1 MFIVNLC
8 GTDLELPLSDEE
20 MVAIKK
26 EKKID
31 LFLRR
36 EDTIC
41 IKADYRGVDLKE
53 KLPASLWIQ
62 EINMLA
68 YVLECMDSEQGIQSR
83 DRSSFRVLR
92 KSLECIPERC

>member
-8 GTDLELPLSDEE
+8 GTDLELPLRDEE

-36 EDTIC
+36 
-41 IKADYRGVDLKE
+41 
-53 KLPASLWIQ
+53 
-62 EINMLA
+62 
-68 YVLECMDSEQGIQSR
+68 
-83 DRSSFRVLR
+83 
-92 KSLECIPERC
+92 

>member
-41 IKADYRGVDLKE
+41 IKADYRGVDLKPRSRF
-53 KLPASLWIQ
+53 KR
-62 EINMLA
+62 EITGFS
-68 YVLECMDSEQGIQSR
+68 MDTGNQYAGVCSGMHG
-83 DRSSFRVLR
+83 FRAGA
-92 KSLECIPERC
+92 